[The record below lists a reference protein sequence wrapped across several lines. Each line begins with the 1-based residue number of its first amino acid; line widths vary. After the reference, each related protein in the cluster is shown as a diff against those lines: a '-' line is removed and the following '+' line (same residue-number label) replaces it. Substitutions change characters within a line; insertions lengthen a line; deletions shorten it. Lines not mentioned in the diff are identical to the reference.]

1 MVSPSPLLV
10 HLSGAERAKVE
21 SWLVEFDL
29 RWYTDQLPARVRQLP
44 ADGPLRLSALTEM
57 VKIDIER
64 QWQQGHRVVIE
75 DYLRTFPE
83 LGPLDGPPLDLVETE
98 VEVRIQFGD
107 RPGEA
112 ELCDRFPRCG
122 EAIRRL
128 LGAVDTAPQSN
139 LRTPAPPDG
148 ASTLSLPDREARDL
162 SEQFGRY
169 RIRNILGR
177 GGMGTVYLA
186 DDTQLDRVVALK
198 VPHFSRFGEPD
209 ARERFRREGRAAAA
223 LDHPQLCRV
232 YDVGEHDGVP
242 YLTMA
247 YVEGRP
253 LGDPADGPLP
263 IERVVGVVRQVAL
276 ALAYAHAR
284 GVVHRDLK
292 PSNILMDGRGEP
304 VVTDFGLARREGS
317 GDPRLSRDGV
327 PIGTPAYMSPEQ
339 VAGVPNAIGPA
350 TDIFSLGV
358 ILYELLT
365 GRLPFRGGAAEI
377 MGRILTEVPLPP
389 SADNPGIDSR
399 LDAACLKAMAKDS
412 ADRFASMEEFAA
424 AITPDRPVASR
435 RRLRTYVSVGALAL
449 FATIVVIVVRGALLG
464 PDRTGQPDPSPSG
477 TPSQTAAP
485 ELVPAHRPAKPA
497 APTVFRGHDKAVM
510 SVAFAAEG
518 RRLLSADEH
527 TIRLWDPEAGKEVVI
542 GRQDLRG
549 RTLDEFV
556 FSPDGRR
563 FVGHFLQSI
572 ELYDVTNLKEL
583 AHTQEGGPHTGM
595 KAFAANG
602 KRIVIAKMASSGEAS
617 AMVWDLETNAPFWFR
632 KHTALET
639 IRAVALSADGKQGV
653 SAAKDGVRVWEVE
666 SGVEQRHWRGLPASV
681 LAFTTDGQLI
691 LTGNSLGSL
700 VLRDPRSAAEVGR
713 FEGHTGAI
721 TAVAISLDGG
731 LLLSGSADGTAQAL
745 VDEDAGGTP
754 AARRARRR
762 GPERGTLGRWS
773 AGADRWE
780 RRDGAALA
788 PSFREALRSGASCPS
803 PTRLLGV

>member
-10 HLSGAERAKVE
+10 HLSDAERAEVE

-29 RWYTDQLPARVRQLP
+29 RWDTERLPVRVRQLP

-83 LGPLDGPPLDLVETE
+83 LGPQDGPPLDLVEAE
-98 VEVRIQFGD
+98 SRPAFIGD

-128 LGAVDTAPQSN
+128 LGVIDTAPQGN
-139 LRTPAPPDG
+139 FRTSAPADG

-169 RIRNILGR
+169 RIRTLLGH

-198 VPHFSRFGEPD
+198 VPHFSRSGDPD

-223 LDHPQLCRV
+223 LDHPHLCRV
-232 YDVGEHDGVP
+232 YDVGEHDGIP

-253 LGDPADGPLP
+253 LGDPADGPLS
-263 IERVVGVVRQVAL
+263 IERVVGVVRKVAL

-292 PSNILMDGRGEP
+292 PSNILIDGRGEP
-304 VVTDFGLARREGS
+304 VVTDFGLAQREGS

-339 VAGVPNAIGPA
+339 VAGAPKAIGPA
-350 TDIFSLGV
+350 TDIFSLSV
-358 ILYELLT
+358 VLYELLT
-365 GRLPFRGGAAEI
+365 GRLPFRGGAAEV
-377 MGRILTEVPLPP
+377 MGRILTETPLPP
-389 SADNPGIDSR
+389 STVRPGIDSR

-424 AITPDRPVASR
+424 ALPPDRPAAPQR
-435 RRLRTYVSVGALAL
+435 RFRALVSVGSLAL
-449 FATIVVIVVRGALLG
+449 FATIMVIIVRGALSG
-464 PDRTGQPDPSPSG
+464 PDHPGQPDQSPSG

-485 ELVPAHRPAKPA
+485 EMAPAPRPAKPA
-497 APTVFRGHDKAVM
+497 APTVFRGHDKAVV
-510 SVAFAAEG
+510 SVAFAADG

-527 TIRLWDPEAGKEVVI
+527 TIRLWDPEAEKEVVI

-556 FSPDGRR
+556 FSPDGRQ

-572 ELYDVTNLKEL
+572 ELYDVANLKEL
-583 AHTQEGGPHTGM
+583 AHTRDGGPHTGM

-602 KRIVIAKMASSGEAS
+602 KRIVIAKMASTGEAS
-617 AMVWDLETNAPFWFR
+617 ALVWDLESNAPFWFT
-632 KHTALET
+632 KHPALEA
-639 IRAVALSADGKQGV
+639 IQAVALSADGKQGV
-653 SAAKDGVRVWEVE
+653 SAAKDGVRV
-666 SGVEQRHWRGLPASV
+666 GGGGGREQRHRALHGAGFHHGWPDDPDGKLARLAGAARSEVWHRGRTVRGAHRSDHGYGHFAGWR
-681 LAFTTDGQLI
+681 T
-691 LTGNSLGSL
+691 
-700 VLRDPRSAAEVGR
+700 AAQWKR
-713 FEGHTGAI
+713 RRHRA
-721 TAVAISLDGG
+721 
-731 LLLSGSADGTAQAL
+731 AL
-745 VDEDAGGTP
+745 VDEDAGGAP
-754 AARRARRR
+754 AARRTRRR
-762 GPERGTLGRWS
+762 GSERGTLCRWR
-773 AGADRWE
+773 AGVDRWE
-780 RRDGAALA
+780 RWRFAALA
-788 PSFREALRSGASCPS
+788 PSFREALRSGAICPS
-803 PTRLLGV
+803 PTRLLDV